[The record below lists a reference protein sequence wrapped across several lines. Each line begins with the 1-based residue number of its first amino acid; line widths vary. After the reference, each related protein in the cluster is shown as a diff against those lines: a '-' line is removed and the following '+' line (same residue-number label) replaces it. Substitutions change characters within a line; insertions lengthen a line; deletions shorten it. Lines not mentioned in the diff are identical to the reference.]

1 MIAPQVALLLRY
13 YSNLCRDDLVLPMLK
28 AMLRLLLMNDDT
40 LEFLVLLS
48 ERNKLM

>member
-13 YSNLCRDDLVLPMLK
+13 YSNLFRDDLVLPRLK
-28 AMLRLLLMNDDT
+28 TMLRLLLMNDDT
-40 LEFLVLLS
+40 LEFMVLLS